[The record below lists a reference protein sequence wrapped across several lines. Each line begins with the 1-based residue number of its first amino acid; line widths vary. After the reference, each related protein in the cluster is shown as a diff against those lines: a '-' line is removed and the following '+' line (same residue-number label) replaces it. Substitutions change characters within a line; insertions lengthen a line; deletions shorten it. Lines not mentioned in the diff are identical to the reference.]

1 MEDIARR
8 SVECPRPIFTIGHST
23 RTLAEFLVPPF
34 SVTEQVPLKGRGLA
48 WPAGTEV
55 TSNSSRAR
63 FSYQRG
69 SVSLRS

>member
-1 MEDIARR
+1 M
-8 SVECPRPIFTIGHST
+8 STPIFTIGHST

-55 TSNSSRAR
+55 TKAAFAPSDIGVFHPSRRTLEGLYAR
-63 FSYQRG
+63 
-69 SVSLRS
+69 

>member
-55 TSNSSRAR
+55 TKAAFALKRDRRLPS
-63 FSYQRG
+63 
-69 SVSLRS
+69 